1 MRWRRSG
8 RHSGL
13 REGAERKEKM
23 INNDY
28 FMGHKVFNTTNHT
41 ADNLTRQVASTSKR
55 HMAGMEGEVDPESF
69 AAKLKQADEY
79 AASGE
84 HCGAEDSIAIILRQM
99 DEPTAENPEV
109 TRDVQHNGAHVS
121 VTKNLMQGT
130 TITIGGSANPD
141 WIYVSTSVGTVKI
154 DLNDTTSLMKCLD
167 MFSPEDINAILKKI
181 QEVKQAREAMREIE
195 RMQDRLFKE
204 KPAEEQNG
212 EDGQEKSVGET
223 VGVVGAEELRDS
235 EEREEK
241 KFLG

>member
-41 ADNLTRQVASTSKR
+41 AENLTRQVASTSKR

-109 TRDVQHNGAHVS
+109 TKDVQHNGAHVS